1 MGSAHQLFS
10 AHAACPVK
18 SLPSEMAPLCNAEL
32 LHRGEAYFIGVDV
45 FNGASLVIPPQGGE
59 NGW

>member
-18 SLPSEMAPLCNAEL
+18 SLPREMPALCTVEL
-32 LHRGEAYFIGVDV
+32 TGSKHISLGWTYLT
-45 FNGASLVIPPQGGE
+45 GASLVIPAQGGE
-59 NGW
+59 NG